1 MTKIGRNY
9 YLRKCVLLFTYNE
22 YKKKFEKYLN
32 NSVWQQFYEVVVD
45 LFVWH
50 PNPLG
55 KNTFNIFLSK
65 IKKNIHET
73 NSQWN
78 STVSTQEVFCPENV
92 GFFSSFPRKK
102 CQTKF
107 DYHGWTTFIL
117 VRLALRIFT
126 QPRTLVT
133 FYFLFS

>member
-55 KNTFNIFLSK
+55 KNTLNIFLSK
-65 IKKNIHET
+65 KKKTFMKRIRNGI
-73 NSQWN
+73 QPFLLKKFF
-78 STVSTQEVFCPENV
+78 VQKLLD
-92 GFFSSFPRKK
+92 FFSHFPEKNAR
-102 CQTKF
+102 QSSIII
-107 DYHGWTTFIL
+107 DGLHLLVTF
-117 VRLALRIFT
+117 ALRIFT